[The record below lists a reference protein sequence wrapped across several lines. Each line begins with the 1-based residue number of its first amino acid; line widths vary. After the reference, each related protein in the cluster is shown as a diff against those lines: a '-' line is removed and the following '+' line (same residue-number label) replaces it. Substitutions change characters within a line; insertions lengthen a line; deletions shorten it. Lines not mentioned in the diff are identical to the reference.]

1 MLPTEKIAAYREG
14 LRRQLSRP
22 LSQVEKFELEKAQVE
37 AQDIAKQLIQD
48 YGAKR
53 VILFG
58 SVAKGQRLRPD
69 SDIDIAVE
77 GMPSEAYYR
86 LAGDLQTETGRPVD
100 LVRLENVRSGLK
112 RIIFLEGVIL
122 ETAAENI
129 YQLINE
135 IETEIEHFW
144 QLMQDVGEAT
154 HRFSEQ
160 DQLSIHDLRA
170 LALLLAEIYTG
181 AENLMLRIAK
191 SLGETIPSGKA
202 WHKELLEQLSADV
215 PGLRPALFKQ
225 DVVNG
230 LDEFRRF
237 REVVYHLSASM
248 YDWRQ
253 VNRLLGMAKP
263 LLLLIIKN
271 AEDFKSFLMSLTTN
285 NDPSLNPDREGE
297 EIFNEST
304 IRKITT

>member
-14 LRRQLSRP
+14 LRRRLSRP

-37 AQDIAKQLIQD
+37 AKDIAKQLVQD
-48 YGAKR
+48 HGARR

-58 SVAKGQRLRPD
+58 SVAKGQPLRPD
-69 SDIDIAVE
+69 SDIDLAVE

-135 IETEIEHFW
+135 IEAEIEHFW
-144 QLMQDVGEAT
+144 RLTQDVGEAAS
-154 HRFSEQ
+154 RFSKQ
-160 DQLSIHDLRA
+160 NQLSTHDLRA
-170 LALLLAEIYTG
+170 LALLLAEIYAG

-191 SLGETIPSGKA
+191 SLGEAIPSGKA

-225 DVVNG
+225 DIVAE

-237 REVVYHLSASM
+237 RHVVHHLYASM
-248 YDWRQ
+248 YDWQ
-253 VNRLLGMAKP
+253 QINRLLEMAEP

-271 AEDFKSFLMSLTTN
+271 AEDFKSFLMSLTTD
-285 NDPSLNPDREGE
+285 NDSSLSAD
-297 EIFNEST
+297 
-304 IRKITT
+304 